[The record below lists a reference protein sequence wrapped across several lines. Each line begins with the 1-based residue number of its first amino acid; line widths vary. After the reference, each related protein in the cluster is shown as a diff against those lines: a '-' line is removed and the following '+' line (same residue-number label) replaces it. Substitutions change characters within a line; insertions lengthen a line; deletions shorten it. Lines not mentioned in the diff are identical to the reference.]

1 MKEVVAVLQ
10 GVETF
15 SSENVEKSLESFIAE
30 KGYGMGKVMNALRLG
45 LLGISNG
52 PGVADVCEV
61 VGKQETIARIENVI
75 SKL

>member
-1 MKEVVAVLQ
+1 
-10 GVETF
+10 
-15 SSENVEKSLESFIAE
+15 
-30 KGYGMGKVMNALRLG
+30 MNALRLG

-61 VGKQETIARIENVI
+61 IGKQEPIARIDNAI